1 MTKTYAEQA
10 KEQVEA
16 LFDGEST
23 RNASYKAGFNACR
36 LKVLTILAAQPT
48 LPSAIDA
55 CTACGGTGKEPLP
68 SQPPAPEP
76 GDLVEKWHSESQVSR
91 ELAADSLARMR
102 QGETL
107 TYECSNGPT
116 TDFRDLCA
124 TELAAWL
131 PVHDAKVQREAE
143 ARGVKRAVDMV
154 RDVFNTALCGH
165 REAFDRAM
173 KAALALIPGEPVPSQ
188 PPAPEPGKELVERA
202 KAYWNVY
209 EQRLGD
215 EVDIAD
221 LAADFAKVQRE
232 ATQAR
237 DREWCSELA

>member
-76 GDLVEKWHSESQVSR
+76 GKD
-91 ELAADSLARMR
+91 
-102 QGETL
+102 
-107 TYECSNGPT
+107 
-116 TDFRDLCA
+116 
-124 TELAAWL
+124 
-131 PVHDAKVQREAE
+131 
-143 ARGVKRAVDMV
+143 
-154 RDVFNTALCGH
+154 
-165 REAFDRAM
+165 
-173 KAALALIPGEPVPSQ
+173 
-188 PPAPEPGKELVERA
+188 LVERA
-202 KAYWNVY
+202 KQQLECNFATGPFKGDQTHTMFWNVLTDR
-209 EQRLGD
+209 EKD
-215 EVDIAD
+215 A
-221 LAADFAKVQRE
+221 LATFVAKVQAE
-232 ATQAR
+232 TTQAR
-237 DREWCSELA
+237 DREWCSELAKYDIAARATLGGSID

>member
-76 GDLVEKWHSESQVSR
+76 GKDLVERAKQQLECNFATGPFKGDQTHTIFWNVLIDR
-91 ELAADSLARMR
+91 EKDALATFVAKVWR
-102 QGETL
+102 
-107 TYECSNGPT
+107 
-116 TDFRDLCA
+116 
-124 TELAAWL
+124 
-131 PVHDAKVQREAE
+131 DAKVW
-143 ARGVKRAVDMV
+143 G
-154 RDVFNTALCGH
+154 RDWAIEQFLATRRKEGHFHKGFMHCPLC
-165 REAFDRAM
+165 EIE
-173 KAALALIPGEPVPSQ
+173 KEIAAIRALIPGEQ
-188 PPAPEPGKELVERA
+188 PAHEDKTGGGK
-202 KAYWNVY
+202 
-209 EQRLGD
+209 
-215 EVDIAD
+215 
-221 LAADFAKVQRE
+221 
-232 ATQAR
+232 
-237 DREWCSELA
+237 

>member
-143 ARGVKRAVDMV
+143 ARGGKRALEIADVGCLTRHAQGTCKGCDAWAYV
-154 RDVFNTALCGH
+154 R
-165 REAFDRAM
+165 
-173 KAALALIPGEPVPSQ
+173 ALIPGEQATPLCPKC
-188 PPAPEPGKELVERA
+188 G
-202 KAYWNVY
+202 
-209 EQRLGD
+209 
-215 EVDIAD
+215 IAM
-221 LAADFAKVQRE
+221 
-232 ATQAR
+232 
-237 DREWCSELA
+237 